1 VRRCEA
7 GVDTLMGFTNIFT
20 MPRVGRCEA
29 GVEWGGKF
37 YCNIYIFYIFLL
49 ALKMQ

>member
-7 GVDTLMGFTNIFT
+7 GVDTLMGFTNTFT

-29 GVEWGGKF
+29 GVEWEEKL
-37 YCNIYIFYIFLL
+37 YCNIYIFYIDYL
-49 ALKMQ
+49 ALKM